1 MKSVA
6 CNTIVRARAFL
17 IAAALLSGCGG
28 GSKQSLPPLTITT
41 GSLPSGITG
50 TAYNQTIQAAG
61 GVGPFAWTISVGA
74 LPHNLALSASATNTV
89 AISGTPDTGAQGV
102 TFTVKVGDSAG
113 QSATQ
118 AYTVSILLGTDSLA
132 LAPPSLDFGMQLV
145 GTASAV
151 QTESLT
157 NTGLPLAINS
167 IGITGANTSDFNQ
180 VNSTCGSSLATAASC
195 DVSLGFTPSQ
205 LGPRV
210 AALTITDDNVGSPQ
224 SVSVNGMGVTSGP
237 NATLSATSLTFG
249 DETVSTTS
257 PVQSITLNNYG
268 TAALNVSTIS
278 TTTEFAETDDCLPS
292 LPSGA
297 TCTINVTFT
306 PSTAGSIN
314 GTLSV
319 TDNAP
324 SSPQD
329 VVLSGTGSSGGRCV
343 PTGGQC
349 YQGHSCCPGLQCVPA
364 STRAFCE

>member
-1 MKSVA
+1 MKPIMQASAVLSIF
-6 CNTIVRARAFL
+6 IVT
-17 IAAALLSGCGG
+17 ALLSRCGG
-28 GSKQSLPPLTITT
+28 GSKQSSPPLTITT
-41 GSLPSGITG
+41 ASLPNGITG

-89 AISGTPDTGAQGV
+89 AISGTPDTGTQGV

-118 AYTVSILLGTDSLA
+118 AYTVSMLLGTDSLA
-132 LAPPSLDFGMQLV
+132 LAPTSFDFGMQLV
-145 GTASAV
+145 GTASTV

-180 VNSTCGSSLATAASC
+180 VNTTCGSSLATAASC

-224 SVSVNGMGVTSGP
+224 SVSVNGTGVTSGP

-257 PVQSITLNNYG
+257 PVQSINLNNYG

-278 TTTEFAETDDCLPS
+278 TTTDFAETDDCLPS

-314 GTLSV
+314 GTISV

-324 SSPQD
+324 GSPQD
-329 VVLSGTGSSGGRCV
+329 VELSGTGSSGGRCV
-343 PTGGQC
+343 SKGGQC